1 MLMARFQYSTLAQPP
16 IPFQIAIDSYKSIHI
31 KSDRFTLLEL
41 QLHRRRLPSLFLIFS
56 IFSLPLNPWNGGN
69 KIGLRK
75 MDTELCGKGESRLPP
90 DFDIVDERLQREG
103 ESVGSDWT
111 TPSPSS
117 RSHPPSPPSEKN
129 QNGGNLVFLQNSKEV
144 KMERDFMGLNSKQE
158 ATEAAMKKEDTNW
171 QNGRDIWWQIFD
183 RWSAFMED
191 GKVKVLNVENV
202 PSESKVSGGENIQ
215 GLKTRERPTIFP
227 FLQINGG
234 SSDYIISR
242 AILSTKNENVDEIN
256 DQLIDRFIGEQRVY
270 YSFDEAEDDKNNFYP
285 MEFLNSLNVS
295 GLPPHYVRL

>member
-1 MLMARFQYSTLAQPP
+1 MRFSSHNFLPSAMGIGTDRYR
-16 IPFQIAIDSYKSIHI
+16 PFEIQIFGRDCRK
-31 KSDRFTLLEL
+31 KLEEQADL
-41 QLHRRRLPSLFLIFS
+41 QLLDVKRSHHHHRALSTF
-56 IFSLPLNPWNGGN
+56 
-69 KIGLRK
+69 
-75 MDTELCGKGESRLPP
+75 
-90 DFDIVDERLQREG
+90 
-103 ESVGSDWT
+103 ESVYI
-111 TPSPSS
+111 
-117 RSHPPSPPSEKN
+117 HK
-129 QNGGNLVFLQNSKEV
+129 
-144 KMERDFMGLNSKQE
+144 
-158 ATEAAMKKEDTNW
+158 
-171 QNGRDIWWQIFD
+171 IFD

-202 PSESKVSGGENIQ
+202 PSESKVSGGEKLRPSKKHNQKMEQNIQ

-256 DQLIDRFIGEQRVY
+256 DQLVDRFIGEQRVY

-295 GLPPHYVRL
+295 GLPPHYLRLKIGCPIILLRDIDHSNGLCNGTRLICKGFQMNVICNTPNFCHF